1 MADNYTHQPVL
12 LEAVI
17 AGLNIKSDGIYVDG
31 TFGRGGHAQAIVDR
45 LGPDGCLLAIDKDP
59 QACEAAQQK
68 FVADGRFMI
77 ERGTFANL
85 KEHVQRH
92 GLLHKV
98 DGVVLDLGMSSPQLD
113 DPQRGFSFTQDG
125 PLDMRMDPD
134 TGTSAADW
142 LANATDTE
150 ITRVLRVYGEER
162 YAKRIARAI
171 VAAREQT
178 PISGTRQLAAIVAK
192 ANPAWEKGKDPA
204 TRSFQAIRIFIN
216 HELDDLQAF
225 LDQVLDILAP
235 GGRMLV
241 ISFHSLEDRMVKR
254 YIRTQVRGDDFP
266 PDLPVTHAQ
275 LHPRLRAIGKAIHP
289 DAAEIT
295 INPRARSATLR
306 IAEYLPDLQSN
317 PIGPSPPQSIRP
329 NHS

>member
-1 MADNYTHQPVL
+1 MADNYVHRPVL

-17 AGLNIKSDGIYVDG
+17 EGLNIKPDGVYVDG
-31 TFGRGGHAQAIVDR
+31 TFGRGGHAQAILDR
-45 LGPDGCLLAIDKDP
+45 LDPRGRLLAIDKDP
-59 QACEAAQQK
+59 QAIEAAQQK
-68 FVADGRFMI
+68 FVSDGRFMI

-98 DGVVLDLGMSSPQLD
+98 DGIVLDLGVSSPQLD
-113 DPQRGFSFTQDG
+113 DPQRGFSFTHDG

-134 TGTSAADW
+134 TGISAADW

-150 ITRVLRVYGEER
+150 ITHVLRVYGEER

-171 VAAREQT
+171 VAARNAA
-178 PISGTRQLAAIVAK
+178 PITGTRQLAVIVAK

-216 HELDDLQAF
+216 HELGDLEAF
-225 LDQVLDILAP
+225 LDQVLDVLAP
-235 GGRMLV
+235 SGRILV

-266 PDLPVTHAQ
+266 HDLPVTHAQ

-289 DAAEIT
+289 DTAEVAA
-295 INPRARSATLR
+295 NPRARSATLR
-306 IAEYLPDLQSN
+306 IAERLPDPRSD
-317 PIGPSPPQSIRP
+317 PIGPSPPQSVRP
-329 NHS
+329 HHS